1 VTQGNSNVYVQYRGY
16 INDTYYNLYFL
27 NIFALWE
34 ERLDIDDQQEF
45 DDTKGGIRIRKS
57 EKNRQHNGKKKNDKR
72 TNNDIQIHQYQ
83 QTDQSPPASTHWRQ

>member
-1 VTQGNSNVYVQYRGY
+1 MTQGNNNVYAQYRGY

-34 ERLDIDDQQEF
+34 EWLDIDDQQEF

-57 EKNRQHNGKKKNDKR
+57 KNRQHNGKKKKDKRINNDK
-72 TNNDIQIHQYQ
+72 QIHQYQ
-83 QTDQSPPASTHWRQ
+83 QNNQSPPVSTHWRQ

>member
-1 VTQGNSNVYVQYRGY
+1 MTQGNNNVYAQYRGY
-16 INDTYYNLYFL
+16 INDIYYNLYFL

-45 DDTKGGIRIRKS
+45 EDTKGGIRIRKS
-57 EKNRQHNGKKKNDKR
+57 KKNRQHNGKKKKDKR

-83 QTDQSPPASTHWRQ
+83 QSDQSPPASTHWRQ